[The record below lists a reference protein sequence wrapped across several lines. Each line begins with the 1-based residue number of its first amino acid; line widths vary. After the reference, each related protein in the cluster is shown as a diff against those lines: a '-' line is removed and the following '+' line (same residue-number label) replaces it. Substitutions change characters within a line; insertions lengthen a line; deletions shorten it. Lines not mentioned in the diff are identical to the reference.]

1 MAVKELGISIGIG
14 AALSS
19 TFSKNIQSAG
29 SMMDRLKNKMSE
41 LEKTRKTLK
50 KYENLKLTNR
60 ETRENLIS
68 SHSELIK
75 LKNSMIDIN
84 KKGAV
89 LRITYNNLGKE
100 IASLSSKKKLSES
113 ELKKLE
119 ELKKRYL
126 EVKKEIIENKNSTQS
141 LGRGQAKLETT
152 IQKLKEKQR
161 QNVESISDDNIGPF
175 TDKVE
180 ILAPEKVDFY
190 VNFKW
195 WAKHGDNITELT
207 KKISEATSKYLEW
220 QKEKLGKDINPN
232 KLIQFLIDAGAKRV
246 EIIEPVFTTLNK
258 TQIASLKTKVINKR
272 KRV

>member
-126 EVKKEIIENKNSTQS
+126 EVKKEKSILYHIKII
-141 LGRGQAKLETT
+141 
-152 IQKLKEKQR
+152 
-161 QNVESISDDNIGPF
+161 
-175 TDKVE
+175 
-180 ILAPEKVDFY
+180 
-190 VNFKW
+190 
-195 WAKHGDNITELT
+195 
-207 KKISEATSKYLEW
+207 
-220 QKEKLGKDINPN
+220 
-232 KLIQFLIDAGAKRV
+232 
-246 EIIEPVFTTLNK
+246 
-258 TQIASLKTKVINKR
+258 
-272 KRV
+272 